1 MLSERVEKMP
11 AILCEMIFVVLHII
25 PTSPWE
31 ITVGLHI
38 IVRIKKFDKFARNNK
53 MLPIQNFDARPSC
66 SGIKEKNNIV
76 FFLSFFLE
84 LDFYPLIPNF
94 QQSSIVGYLDE
105 IKIAQNIIFWMP
117 QCRYLGTMFLPLLCY
132 FLCHFFWVQDSW
144 Q

>member
-1 MLSERVEKMP
+1 MP

-76 FFLSFFLE
+76 FFFVIFSRIGFLSVDSKFPTE
-84 LDFYPLIPNF
+84 QYSWI
-94 QQSSIVGYLDE
+94 
-105 IKIAQNIIFWMP
+105 
-117 QCRYLGTMFLPLLCY
+117 LG
-132 FLCHFFWVQDSW
+132 
-144 Q
+144 